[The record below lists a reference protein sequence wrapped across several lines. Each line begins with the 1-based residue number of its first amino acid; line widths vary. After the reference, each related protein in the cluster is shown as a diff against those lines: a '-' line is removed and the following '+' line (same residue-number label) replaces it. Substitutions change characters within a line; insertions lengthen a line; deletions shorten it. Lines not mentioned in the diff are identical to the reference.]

1 MPVAGQHRV
10 KHWEATQN
18 FHRLLPRQ
26 AESRGLPDAMT
37 V

>member
-18 FHRLLPRQ
+18 FHRWLP
-26 AESRGLPDAMT
+26 PAMLNLEARSAP
-37 V
+37 